1 MDTIRTWTST
11 TQIRPLVLGPLLR
24 RQRRSAFTLIEM
36 LLVIGLMAFIFAI
49 MIPGVNVSIRVA
61 IQNSG
66 RELASTIR
74 AAYDEAVL
82 KGRVFRVVFD
92 LEKQQ
97 YWVEQGPQSLSLQTD
112 EQKDES
118 LHPKRTEDERKARK
132 RPVFGL
138 ARDVTRDK
146 RSLPAGVKFADVTTP
161 QTKGP
166 ATAGMAVA
174 HIFPHGFMEKLIIH
188 LKDTSD
194 HTMTLIADPVS
205 GKTRVING
213 LVSE

>member
-1 MDTIRTWTST
+1 
-11 TQIRPLVLGPLLR
+11 
-24 RQRRSAFTLIEM
+24 M

-112 EQKDES
+112 EQKEDES
-118 LHPKRTEDERKARK
+118 RRDSKRTEDEREARK